1 MSGLSELLDDLKDL
15 KAEQKAER
23 VAYQKRLK
31 EEGKPTTDL
40 LVTKMMAVEFQ
51 LQKSTERVWT
61 EISRKE
67 ENKPPTDEKDEAL
80 PSMCPKCR
88 AEFDKALEA
97 VLMKNLTCLDCYAKS
112 QEKRGEEFEQPD
124 LKELA
129 KAEKK
134 LDELRKE
141 DG

>member
-1 MSGLSELLDDLKDL
+1 MSGLSELLDDLK
-15 KAEQKAER
+15 EQKAEIKKDR
-23 VAYQKRLK
+23 VGYQKQLK
-31 EEGKPTTDL
+31 SEGKPTTDL

-51 LQKSTERVWT
+51 LQKSMERVWT

-67 ENKPPTDEKDEAL
+67 ENRPPTDEKDEAL
-80 PSMCPKCR
+80 PSMCSKCR
-88 AEFDKALEA
+88 AEFDKAVAE
-97 VLMKNLTCLDCYAKS
+97 VLMKNLTCLDCFAMK
-112 QEKRGEEFEQPD
+112 EERKGDEFEQPD